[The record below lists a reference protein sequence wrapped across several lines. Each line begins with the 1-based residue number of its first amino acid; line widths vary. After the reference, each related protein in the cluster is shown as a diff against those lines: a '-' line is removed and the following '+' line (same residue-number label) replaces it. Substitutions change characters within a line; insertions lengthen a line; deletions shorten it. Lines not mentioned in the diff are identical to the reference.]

1 MEAETIE
8 TRPPEETVIM
18 SQLIEK
24 SVNIPI
30 NFSIRNLFDNHE
42 IGNYQDFS
50 PEVRDD
56 FFAPKEYSGI
66 VTLRIEPALNFIEAD
81 TPILPGLDDALATL
95 SALHL
100 IVRDDPGLIYAA
112 GFRNIIIPV
121 SSTVKLRGEFI
132 YLMLSHVEL
141 FKKHLGWKLGIIF
154 DWKNC
159 ERVPKFHVAYLDVP
173 F

>member
-24 SVNIPI
+24 SVDVPI

-42 IGNYQDFS
+42 IDNYQSIS
-50 PEVRDD
+50 PEVKDEY
-56 FFAPKEYSGI
+56 FAPKKYSGI
-66 VTLRIEPALNFIEAD
+66 VSLNIEPALNFIEAD
-81 TPILPGLDDALATL
+81 THILPGLDDALATL
-95 SALHL
+95 SALHI
-100 IVRDDPGLIYAA
+100 IVRDDPGLIYVP

-121 SSTVKLRGEFI
+121 PSIIKLHGELI
-132 YLMLSHVEL
+132 YLMISHVEL
-141 FKKHLGWKLGIIF
+141 FKKHLGWKLGFIF

-159 ERVPKFHVAYLDVP
+159 DRVSKFHVAYLNVP